1 MPGGSDTRAPNATP
15 AYPVG
20 SDTREPMLGSATRL
34 GGAGTP
40 AGSATRVTT
49 GTVKT
54 GKTPP
59 KKASSGDDDEKKSKF
74 LEALK
79 DYNKRRDE

>member
-1 MPGGSDTRAPNATP
+1 
-15 AYPVG
+15 V
-20 SDTREPMLGSATRL
+20 
-34 GGAGTP
+34 GTP
-40 AGSATRVTT
+40 AGSSTRVTT

-59 KKASSGDDDEKKSKF
+59 KKAASGEDDEKKSKF

-79 DYNKRRDE
+79 DFNKRRSE